1 MRRRDREIQSFDE
14 MMKVVQTCDCCR
26 LGLVDEENSA
36 YIVPMNF
43 GAENSGSSLVLY
55 FHSAQEGK
63 KIELL
68 KKNPIAS
75 FEMDSGHGVKA
86 GESACDYSFRY
97 SSAMGRGRVE
107 FIDNAEDKIHAFEKI
122 MQKYGAVN
130 RNFNEKAVEKTCV
143 FRLIAEQW
151 SCKANR

>member
-1 MRRRDREIQSFDE
+1 MRRRDREICSFDE
-14 MMKVVQTCDCCR
+14 MMEIVQTCDCCR

-43 GAENSGSSLVLY
+43 GAENSGGSLVLY

-75 FEMDSGHGVKA
+75 FEMDSGTALRQAKA
-86 GESACDYSFRY
+86 
-97 SSAMGRGRVE
+97 RV
-107 FIDNAEDKIHAFEKI
+107 IILSVTAA
-122 MQKYGAVN
+122 
-130 RNFNEKAVEKTCV
+130 
-143 FRLIAEQW
+143 
-151 SCKANR
+151 